1 MASSSRSDLLRMG
14 AFLGALLLVT
24 GVVLLLTQGGSGG
37 GSGPEDLGSVEGR
50 LTSVTDTELRLQ
62 PATGGPVQRFSVRPI
77 DRRTLDLPHLQTH
90 MAQGLPS
97 RVIYETADGERYAVR
112 VDDLPGT
119 PGAP

>member
-24 GVVLLLTQGGSGG
+24 GVVLLVTGGG
-37 GSGPEDLGSVEGR
+37 GSGASQPQVRTLDGR
-50 LTSVTDTELRLQ
+50 LTSVQQTELTLQ
-62 PATGGPVQRFSVRPI
+62 PDGGGPVERFTVRPI

-97 RVIYETADGERYAVR
+97 RVLYETDGAERYAVR
-112 VDDLPGT
+112 VDDLPPPST
-119 PGAP
+119 P